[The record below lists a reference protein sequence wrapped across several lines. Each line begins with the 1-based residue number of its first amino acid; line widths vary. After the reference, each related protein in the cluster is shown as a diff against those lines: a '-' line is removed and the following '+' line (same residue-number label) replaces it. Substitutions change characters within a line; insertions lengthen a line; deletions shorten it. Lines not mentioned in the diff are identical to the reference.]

1 LLGENL
7 VPAANEKEADE
18 ALDLSGDLGIALP
31 TAVLNLQMLQSG
43 AVSKGK
49 LADFAGI
56 DPAPRSGPYIW
67 RLGSPLNLKAMPA
80 GLTKQSTRQLSPRSP
95 AFRSRR

>member
-1 LLGENL
+1 M
-7 VPAANEKEADE
+7 PAANEKEADE

-56 DPAPRSGPYIW
+56 DPAP
-67 RLGSPLNLKAMPA
+67 
-80 GLTKQSTRQLSPRSP
+80 
-95 AFRSRR
+95 